1 MYINFSFFTND
12 FIICYQFED
21 CTKSISVLYR

>member
-1 MYINFSFFTND
+1 MHINFSFFTKN

-21 CTKSISVLYR
+21 CTKSISGLYK